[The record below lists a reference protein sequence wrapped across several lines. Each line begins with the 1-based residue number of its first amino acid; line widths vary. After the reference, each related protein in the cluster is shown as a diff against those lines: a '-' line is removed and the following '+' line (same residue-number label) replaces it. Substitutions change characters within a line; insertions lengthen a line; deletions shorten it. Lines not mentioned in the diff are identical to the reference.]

1 MTRRKTTAT
10 AIITMAVLL
19 QGFWLSGCVTP
30 RRIDELDAHIQEIK
44 AQNAQTQ
51 QMMTRIDT
59 TVAAESEGSRQL
71 RADMQVTID
80 QLQTQISSL
89 QANYNDLLQQ
99 INDLTQA
106 LQERR
111 LLSSPGATGNPSTPV
126 VTDTTPGAPPTTE
139 QPSIDCNGTYD
150 DAFVLVRRA
159 EYEKA
164 IEEFQTFID
173 GCPGNDLI
181 ENAYYWIGE
190 SYYSLEKYPEAI
202 EKLQY
207 LINNFKSSP
216 NIVRALYKL
225 GRSEEELGK
234 KADAKQVYQKV
245 INDYP
250 GTLEAERAKERLKA
264 L

>member
-1 MTRRKTTAT
+1 MTRRKSTAT
-10 AIITMAVLL
+10 AILTMAVLL
-19 QGFWLSGCVTP
+19 PGLLLSGCVTP

-51 QMMTRIDT
+51 QMVTRIDT
-59 TVAAESEGSRQL
+59 TVATESADSRRL

-80 QLQTQISSL
+80 QLQTAISSL
-89 QANYNDLLQQ
+89 QQNYNDLLQQ
-99 INDLTQA
+99 VNA
-106 LQERR
+106 LRVALEERR
-111 LLSSPGATGNPSTPV
+111 VLNSSPNVSTSPNPPATGA
-126 VTDTTPGAPPTTE
+126 GEPPATAE
-139 QPSIDCNGTYD
+139 PAIECNTTYD

-164 IEEFQTFID
+164 ITEFQKFID
-173 GCPGNDLI
+173 NCPNNELV

-190 SYYSLEKYPEAI
+190 SYYSLEKYPEAV
-202 EKLQY
+202 EKLEY

-225 GRSEEELGK
+225 GRSKEEMGQ
-234 KADAKQVYQKV
+234 KADAKKIFQKV
-245 INDYP
+245 IDDYP
-250 GTLEAERAKERLKA
+250 GTLEAERAKERLKV

>member
-10 AIITMAVLL
+10 AILTMAVLL
-19 QGFWLSGCVTP
+19 QGLWLSGCVTP
-30 RRIDELDAHIQEIK
+30 RRIDELEQHVLDIK
-44 AQNAQTQ
+44 AQNEQTQ

-59 TVAAESEGSRQL
+59 TVATEATESRRL
-71 RADMQVTID
+71 RADMQVTVD

-99 INDLTQA
+99 IVA
-106 LQERR
+106 LRTALEERR
-111 LLSSPGATGNPSTPV
+111 VLNSSPGASATPNPPPA
-126 VTDTTPGAPPTTE
+126 TTPGEPPATE
-139 QPSIDCNGTYD
+139 QSSAECSTIYD

-159 EYEKA
+159 EYENA
-164 IEEFQTFID
+164 ITEFQKFID
-173 GCPGNDLI
+173 QCPGNELV

-190 SYYSLEKYPEAI
+190 SYYSLEKYPEAV
-202 EKLQY
+202 EKLEY

-216 NIVRALYKL
+216 NLVRALYKL
-225 GRSEEELGK
+225 GRSKEEMGQ
-234 KADAKQVYQKV
+234 KADAKKV
-245 INDYP
+245 FQRVIDEFP